1 MSDTTAHSRLVAL
14 AARLKKSTDKM
25 KSVRSASKL
34 SQQQN
39 EMCEKI
45 TLALTKVGQ
54 ALNDAEH
61 AIDEHLHCVAI
72 AAENNC
78 FKNGLNTMN
87 NKVILPAHPTGEH
100 LEVAKAEY
108 LKLLEVEPIKATIAK
123 DIGVKR
129 QAMHTM
135 NIRGYVT
142 PQTAQRLSKVAKYDA
157 IDKRKLRPDVKDEQ
171 WDMLLLE
178 ED

>member
-1 MSDTTAHSRLVAL
+1 MPDTTAHSRLVAL
-14 AARLKKSTDKM
+14 AARLKKSTDKV
-25 KSVRSASKL
+25 KNIRGESKL
-34 SQQQN
+34 DDEQKAMRDAAEQDLAAVKSTIDLAEEEVSRYESQVQL
-39 EMCEKI
+39 M
-45 TLALTKVGQ
+45 
-54 ALNDAEH
+54 
-61 AIDEHLHCVAI
+61 
-72 AAENNC
+72 AENNC